1 MKTRT
6 RVLSIF
12 AIAVLAVSG
21 LTFVPSSP
29 VAASTGFPCA
39 VEYTSPAPLTVKVVL
54 GPCSFAIPPTSEVRV
69 VLSTH
74 ADYSSP
80 LDAPAVYD
88 QSLTLAEIEAG
99 VFATFSFNHAA
110 GPLFFYGGTYYE
122 TIYGAGQR
130 AGDAGDVIV
139 QSPAPTPEPTVAPTP
154 EPTVAPTPA
163 PTVAPVPT
171 ATPEPTVAPTPAPK
185 PLQVTIAWVLDP
197 TAVTAG
203 THWTYSVKTGNCD
216 EDCVIS
222 WYADGQLL
230 VDHGTPAQPIRTA
243 VVRILFNVGRHT
255 VTATVTDA
263 DAPSN
268 TASVTVKVVATSP
281 VAPTNSPTTAPAAGS
296 TLAPPSA
303 VAPPVALTGVS
314 SSVTPPATTTA
325 AGRAAAEQDLRA
337 PWVALL
343 AFIALFFLLLLVTQR
358 RREDEKSPAGR
369 SES

>member
-1 MKTRT
+1 
-6 RVLSIF
+6 
-12 AIAVLAVSG
+12 
-21 LTFVPSSP
+21 
-29 VAASTGFPCA
+29 
-39 VEYTSPAPLTVKVVL
+39 
-54 GPCSFAIPPTSEVRV
+54 
-69 VLSTH
+69 
-74 ADYSSP
+74 
-80 LDAPAVYD
+80 
-88 QSLTLAEIEAG
+88 
-99 VFATFSFNHAA
+99 
-110 GPLFFYGGTYYE
+110 
-122 TIYGAGQR
+122 
-130 AGDAGDVIV
+130 
-139 QSPAPTPEPTVAPTP
+139 
-154 EPTVAPTPA
+154 
-163 PTVAPVPT
+163 
-171 ATPEPTVAPTPAPK
+171 
-185 PLQVTIAWVLDP
+185 VLDP

-281 VAPTNSPTTAPAAGS
+281 VAPTNNPTTAPAAGS
-296 TLAPPSA
+296 ALAPPSA

-314 SSVTPPATTTA
+314 SAATPPATTTA
-325 AGRAAAEQDLRA
+325 ASRAAAGQDLRA

-343 AFIALFFLLLLVTQR
+343 AFIALFFLFLLVTQR
-358 RREDEKSPAGR
+358 RREDEGSPAGR